1 MADNAETMREYGN
14 QAVVWQTAVN
24 PVVALELLASGA
36 WKGKGVLGPEAFDA
50 VPFLNLLAAYGSH
63 HGMVEL
69 GEGYWPGAV
78 RRGAGGAGAPGRAA
92 APPAAGV
99 ERSSWHRQIG
109 SRREVGPR

>member
-50 VPFLNLLAAYGSH
+50 VPYLNLLAAYGTH
-63 HGMVEL
+63 HGMVEM
-69 GEGYWPGAV
+69 GGNYWPGAV
-78 RRGAGGAGAPGRAA
+78 RRAA
-92 APPAAGV
+92 APV
-99 ERSSWHRQIG
+99 ELERPVVRP
-109 SRREVGPR
+109 PRLQAV